1 MVTVGTHKL
10 DNSEVDFVNELG
22 GGKSSTG
29 KRIFSEL
36 NSRIENLTREQLE
49 LLVRGDLN
57 AQKQIAFLAVCK
69 TYDFIRD
76 FTVEVLREKM
86 LVFDYEITEGDFISF
101 YRRKTDLYPEMEKLT
116 DLTQKKQL
124 EKEMETLKKKIRK
137 EKQFNKK
144 VELNKLLLA
153 KTKEIEAIAN

>member
-1 MVTVGTHKL
+1 MTDTKYRFSFTASSLRLRDMVTVGTHKL

-116 DLTQKKQL
+116 DLTQKKTAGKGVGNL
-124 EKEMETLKKKIRK
+124 EKKDSKRK
-137 EKQFNKK
+137 T
-144 VELNKLLLA
+144 V
-153 KTKEIEAIAN
+153 